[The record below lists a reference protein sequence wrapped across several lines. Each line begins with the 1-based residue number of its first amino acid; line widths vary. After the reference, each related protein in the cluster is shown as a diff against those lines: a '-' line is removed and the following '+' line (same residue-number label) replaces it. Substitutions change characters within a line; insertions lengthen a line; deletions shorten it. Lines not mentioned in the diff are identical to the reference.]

1 MEKRAPMLIPA
12 KLSRPVRL
20 QGTVIR
26 ERLLQKLTAAGN
38 YRLVLVTSPAGYG
51 KTTLVSQWA
60 AGKSDLG
67 WVSLDEG
74 DNQPERFADYLIAAL
89 QQATHGGCPRSEL
102 LAQKRQYVNLNALFS
117 QLFIELVEWQQP
129 LWLIV
134 DDYHLITNPVIHDA
148 MRFFLRHQ
156 PENLTLILM
165 SRICRS
171 SVSPTCGCVSN

>member
-1 MEKRAPMLIPA
+1 MLIPA

-20 QGTVIR
+20 EGTVIR

-74 DNQPERFADYLIAAL
+74 DNQP
-89 QQATHGGCPRSEL
+89 
-102 LAQKRQYVNLNALFS
+102 
-117 QLFIELVEWQQP
+117 
-129 LWLIV
+129 
-134 DDYHLITNPVIHDA
+134 
-148 MRFFLRHQ
+148 
-156 PENLTLILM
+156 
-165 SRICRS
+165 
-171 SVSPTCGCVSN
+171 